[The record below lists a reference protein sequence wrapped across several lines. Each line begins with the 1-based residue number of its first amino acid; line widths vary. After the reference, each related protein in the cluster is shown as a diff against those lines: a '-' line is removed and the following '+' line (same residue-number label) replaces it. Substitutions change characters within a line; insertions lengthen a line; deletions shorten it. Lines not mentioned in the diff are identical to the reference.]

1 MRKRLYKIILT
12 IIISIIFIINMSV
25 NNTLAITNDDKNIN
39 FKRITV
45 EDGLSQTS
53 VEYLFQDS
61 KGYMWIGTTDGLN
74 RYNGNKFEVFRYSKD
89 KPNSISG
96 NYISAITEDDKGNI
110 F

>member
-74 RYNGNKFEVFRYSKD
+74 RYNGNKFEVFRYSKF
-89 KPNSISG
+89 I
-96 NYISAITEDDKGNI
+96 
-110 F
+110 